1 VTEVTRPARVAA
13 TVWILVLLA
22 ASARGQPEAGA
33 IASGSVAAAVLDRG
47 TNASGTSVSVA
58 GALGYRFN
66 RVIGLGVEVTWIP
79 SLKPVLPS
87 SGPSPYTSVVFSD
100 PGGDALFFTTN
111 VRIEIPTTSR
121 RVIPFAVG
129 GGGVASTTQR
139 YTVTVSPVLPPIPVV
154 PPIPVGGLVTVPPL
168 PPFILPPIQSRPVT
182 TSTGLA
188 LTLGGGVSL
197 LATDH
202 LSIDVDLR
210 SLYIR
215 GNNTGSIGRFGVGAS
230 YRF

>member
-1 VTEVTRPARVAA
+1 MASSSARLAV

-22 ASARGQPEAGA
+22 SSAGAQSDAGA
-33 IASGSVAAAVLDRG
+33 IASGSVAAAVLDSG
-47 TNASGTSVSVA
+47 TNASGTNVSVA
-58 GALGYRFN
+58 GSLGYRFN
-66 RVIGLGVEVTWIP
+66 RVIGLGVEVTYIP
-79 SLKPVLPS
+79 SLKPALPS
-87 SGPSPYTSVVFSD
+87 NVPSSYATVAYSAPS
-100 PGGDALFFTTN
+100 GDALFFTTN
-111 VRIEIPTTSR
+111 VRIEIPTTTR
-121 RVIPFAVG
+121 RVIPFAIG

-139 YTVTVSPVLPPIPVV
+139 YTLTVSPLLPPV
-154 PPIPVGGLVTVPPL
+154 PVGLVAIPI
-168 PPFILPPIQSRPVT
+168 ILPQPVPIQSRPVT

-202 LSIDVDLR
+202 FSIDVDLR

-215 GNNTGSIGRFGVGAS
+215 GVDGGAIGRFGVGAS

>member
-1 VTEVTRPARVAA
+1 MPTKVTRLARL
-13 TVWILVLLA
+13 TVTASILVLLA
-22 ASARGQPEAGA
+22 SSALAQPDAGA
-33 IASGSVAAAVLDRG
+33 IAGGSLATAVVDSGANVSAAG
-47 TNASGTSVSVA
+47 S
-58 GALGYRFN
+58 LGYRFN

-79 SLKPVLPS
+79 SLKPALPS
-87 SGPSPYTSVVFSD
+87 NVPSPYTSVVYSA

-121 RVIPFAVG
+121 RVIPFVIG

-139 YTVTVSPVLPPIPVV
+139 YTVTISPVLPPVPV
-154 PPIPVGGLVTVPPL
+154 GLVTVPVILPL
-168 PPFILPPIQSRPVT
+168 PPTILPIQSRPVS

-215 GNNTGSIGRFGVGAS
+215 GDASGAIGRFGVGAS

>member
-1 VTEVTRPARVAA
+1 MLVRLTRPVQLTL
-13 TVWILVLLA
+13 TVGILVLLA
-22 ASARGQPEAGA
+22 SSARAQSDAGT
-33 IASGSVAAAVLDRG
+33 IASGSLAAGVVDGGAH
-47 TNASGTSVSVA
+47 ASIA
-58 GALGYRFN
+58 GSLGYRFN
-66 RVIGLGVEVTWIP
+66 RVIGLGIELTWIP
-79 SLKPVLPS
+79 TLKPALP
-87 SGPSPYTSVVFSD
+87 GNVPSPYPSIVYSD
-100 PGGDALFFTTN
+100 PSGDALFFTTN

-121 RVIPFAVG
+121 RVIPFAIG

-139 YTVTVSPVLPPIPVV
+139 YALTVTFVPPVPVV
-154 PPIPVGGLVTVPPL
+154 PVGLVVSPPTL
-168 PPFILPPIQSRPVT
+168 PPTILPIQSRPVT

-202 LSIDVDLR
+202 FSIDVDLR

-215 GNNTGSIGRFGVGAS
+215 GNPNGAIGRFGLGAS

>member
-1 VTEVTRPARVAA
+1 MAGKVKRLARLSV
-13 TVWILVLLA
+13 TVWILVLVA
-22 ASARGQPEAGA
+22 SSARGQSEAGA
-33 IASGSVAAAVLDRG
+33 IGSGSLAAAVVDAG
-47 TNASGTSVSVA
+47 AHVSVA
-58 GALGYRFN
+58 GSLGYRFN
-66 RVIGLGVEVTWIP
+66 RVVGLGVEVTWIP
-79 SLKPVLPS
+79 TLKPALP
-87 SGPSPYTSVVFSD
+87 GNVPSPYAGIVYSAPS
-100 PGGDALFFTTN
+100 GDALFFTTN

-121 RVIPFAVG
+121 RVIPFAIG

-139 YTVTVSPVLPPIPVV
+139 YTVTISPLLPV
-154 PPIPVGGLVTVPPL
+154 IPVGLVTSPTIVPPT
-168 PPFILPPIQSRPVT
+168 ILPIQSRPVS

-215 GNNTGSIGRFGVGAS
+215 GNASGAIGRFGVGAS